1 MDPAFLLLLVFLVY
15 SVLLGVCLA
24 RIRAVNSELATMRA
38 VIAALGNVQRD
49 DGRSYEVANNKPV
62 EITPDLFAKLAG
74 VMDGSNG

>member
-24 RIRAVNSELATMRA
+24 RIRAVNSELATMRT

-49 DGRSYEVANNKPV
+49 DGKSYEVTSNKHV
-62 EITPDLFAKLAG
+62 EITPDLLAKLAG
-74 VMDGSNG
+74 AMDGSNG